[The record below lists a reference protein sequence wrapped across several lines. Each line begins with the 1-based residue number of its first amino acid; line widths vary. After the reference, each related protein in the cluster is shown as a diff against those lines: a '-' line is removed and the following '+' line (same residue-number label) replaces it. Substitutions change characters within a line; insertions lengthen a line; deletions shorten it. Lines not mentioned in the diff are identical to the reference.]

1 MRAGLFFALTF
12 LTAVTAIAQS
22 DRGTITGTVL
32 DPAGAII
39 PNAAVEAR
47 NTATGSVYPVAT
59 SATGNYTIAQLPVGA
74 YELSVTVAGFKK
86 FVRTN
91 LVVEVAA
98 TVRVDVQMEVGA
110 TNESITI
117 TDAAPLLKTEGGEV
131 SHNIATST
139 LNDLPILTLTVG
151 AAGIGTANTL
161 GNIRNPL
168 SAVAL
173 LPGAR
178 ISTDSIMRING
189 MPSNSQSINVEGQ
202 DATNGFFKQ
211 QNQINQS
218 GVEAIQEVAIQ
229 TSNFA
234 AEYGAAGGGYFNYTI
249 KSGTNQLHGSVYD
262 YFVNEV
268 LNAGSPFTTNPAKP
282 NEHIRNPIRQNDYGF
297 TIGGPIVIPKIY
309 NGHDKSFFFFNFE
322 QFRQSAFTSNSVAI
336 VPSAAYRSGN
346 FSGALQPGIPC
357 NGPDP
362 AGQMVCVNEIFNPLS
377 QTTVGGS
384 QVRAPFANN
393 TIPVSMM
400 DPVALAI
407 QQMMPLPNQTGLTN
421 YLAPG
426 YSNYRHTT
434 IPSFKIDQNLNQK
447 MKIAGYYSATQTIS
461 PQTNGFPQPYT
472 ALQPQNALAQTIRIN
487 YDYTITPTL
496 LLHLGAG
503 YLHTSNPQTA
513 PAFDQKTLFNQQNG
527 GGIPFTVSNYFPYMA
542 GTFSGLGGGFSGGG
556 PFPQVANTGVA
567 FTLTPEAND
576 YKPTFN
582 ASATWVKGNHTFKM
596 GATALFEGIQS
607 LNESRADGQFGFSA
621 QQTAD
626 PWQNGQPFANS
637 AGSGF
642 GYASFLL
649 GATSSV
655 STAAPADVRL
665 GTHSYAIYIQDSWK
679 ISRKLTFDYGVR
691 WDYAILWKEQY
702 GRMQNASFTQPN
714 PLIGGRPGSVI
725 YQATC
730 NCNYANAYP
739 YALGPHIG
747 VAYQAAPRTVLRGG
761 GAISYAGISDQAG
774 LNSSA
779 GDFYTI
785 PSAAYGASAGPLK
798 LGDPYGPGNIYGNPV
813 VHWPNFSPSYP
824 IQAAPGVIPP
834 SSPFVSIAPN
844 SGRLPRTFQ
853 WSVGLQQELNKNLVV
868 DAAYVGN
875 RGAWW
880 ASPLLAGLN
889 YNALTPQGLLNDRQ
903 YGDTTGI
910 NVQNP
915 TDAALL
921 NTQINSPAVLARFPG
936 LANPNNVYPGFPGTQ
951 TLGQALRPYPQWGG
965 IPPFLGPPMGDTWYD
980 SLQIKATQRLSHGLS
995 AQAAYTW
1002 QKELTN
1008 GTNSNTSYVTPS
1020 PPLINDVF
1028 NIRQN
1033 KQISGFSLPETLIIA
1048 FNYTTPRI
1056 HGDSTGMKVVS
1067 WLARDWTLGGV
1078 LRYQSGQLLQ
1088 TPPSANNLLS
1098 NLQRGPSNNP
1108 ALWGGGYTFMNR
1120 VPGQPLF
1127 LVAPNTKFDPT
1138 QQLVLNPKAWVEPPF
1153 GTFGASPA
1161 YYNDFRWQRQPAE
1174 SMAFGRL
1181 FPMGKEGRFRLQ
1193 VRAEFQNIFNRMAYS
1208 LPSDG
1213 SAFGAGAVFTTTPT
1227 AHANAGGTL
1236 SSGYGFVPW
1245 VNGVGSHPR
1254 SGQIVARFTF

>member
-1 MRAGLFFALTF
+1 
-12 LTAVTAIAQS
+12 
-22 DRGTITGTVL
+22 
-32 DPAGAII
+32 
-39 PNAAVEAR
+39 
-47 NTATGSVYPVAT
+47 
-59 SATGNYTIAQLPVGA
+59 
-74 YELSVTVAGFKK
+74 
-86 FVRTN
+86 
-91 LVVEVAA
+91 
-98 TVRVDVQMEVGA
+98 
-110 TNESITI
+110 
-117 TDAAPLLKTEGGEV
+117 
-131 SHNIATST
+131 
-139 LNDLPILTLTVG
+139 
-151 AAGIGTANTL
+151 
-161 GNIRNPL
+161 
-168 SAVAL
+168 
-173 LPGAR
+173 
-178 ISTDSIMRING
+178 
-189 MPSNSQSINVEGQ
+189 
-202 DATNGFFKQ
+202 
-211 QNQINQS
+211 
-218 GVEAIQEVAIQ
+218 
-229 TSNFA
+229 
-234 AEYGAAGGGYFNYTI
+234 
-249 KSGTNQLHGSVYD
+249 
-262 YFVNEV
+262 
-268 LNAGSPFTTNPAKP
+268 
-282 NEHIRNPIRQNDYGF
+282 
-297 TIGGPIVIPKIY
+297 
-309 NGHDKSFFFFNFE
+309 
-322 QFRQSAFTSNSVAI
+322 
-336 VPSAAYRSGN
+336 
-346 FSGALQPGIPC
+346 
-357 NGPDP
+357 
-362 AGQMVCVNEIFNPLS
+362 MVCVNEIFNPLS
-377 QTTVGGS
+377 QMTVGGS
-384 QVRAPFANN
+384 QVRTPFANN
-393 TIPVSMM
+393 TIPPSMM

-527 GGIPFTVSNYFPYMA
+527 GGIPFTVSNYFPYFA

-679 ISRKLTFDYGVR
+679 VSRKLTFDFGLR

-747 VAYQAAPRTVLRGG
+747 VAYQARPRTVLRGG

-813 VHWPNFSPSYP
+813 VHWPNFNPSYP

-853 WSVGLQQELNKNLVV
+853 WSLGLQQELNKNLVV

-910 NVQNP
+910 NVRNP

-921 NTQINSPAVLARFPG
+921 NTQINSPAVIARFPG

-980 SLQIKATQRLSHGLS
+980 SLQIKATQRLSRGLS
-995 AQAAYTW
+995 AQVAYTW

-1028 NIRQN
+1028 NIAQN

-1056 HGDSTGMKVVS
+1056 HADSTAMKALS
-1067 WLARDWTLGGV
+1067 WVARDWTLGGV

-1138 QQLVLNPKAWVEPPF
+1138 QQLVLNPAAWVEPPF

-1181 FPMGKEGRFRLQ
+1181 FPMGKEGRYRLQ
-1193 VRAEFQNIFNRMAYS
+1193 VRAEFQNIFNRLFYS
-1208 LPSDG
+1208 MPSDG

-1245 VNGVGSHPR
+1245 VNGAGAQPR

>member
-1 MRAGLFFALTF
+1 MRADLFFALTL

-39 PNAAVEAR
+39 PDAAVEAR
-47 NTATGSVYPVAT
+47 NTATGSVYPAAT
-59 SATGNYTIAQLPVGA
+59 SGTGNYTIAQLPVGT
-74 YELSVTVAGFKK
+74 YELNVTVAGFKK

-98 TVRVDVQMEVGA
+98 TVRVDANMEVGA

-117 TDAAPLLKTEGGEV
+117 TDAVPLLKTEGGEV

-178 ISTDSIMRING
+178 ITTDSIMRING

-322 QFRQSAFTSNSVAI
+322 QFRQSAFTANSVAI

-384 QVRAPFANN
+384 QVRTPFANN
-393 TIPVSMM
+393 TIPMSMM

-434 IPSFKIDQNLNQK
+434 IPSFKIDQNLSQK
-447 MKIAGYYSATQTIS
+447 MKISGYYSATQTKS

-527 GGIPFTVSNYFPYMA
+527 GGIPFTVSNYFPYFA

-621 QQTAD
+621 QQTSD

-679 ISRKLTFDYGVR
+679 VTRKLTFDFGVR

-747 VAYQAAPRTVLRGG
+747 VAYQARSKTVLRGG

-785 PSAAYGASAGPLK
+785 PSAAYGASAGALK

-853 WSVGLQQELNKNLVV
+853 WSLGLQQELTKNLVV
-868 DAAYVGN
+868 EAAYVGN

-910 NVQNP
+910 NIQNK

-921 NTQINSPAVLARFPG
+921 NTQINSPAVIARFPG
-936 LANPNNVYPGFPGTQ
+936 LANPNNVYPGFPATQ

-1033 KQISGFSLPETLIIA
+1033 KQISGFSLPQTLIIA

-1056 HGDSTGMKVVS
+1056 HGDSAAMKVVS
-1067 WLARDWTLGGV
+1067 WVARDWTLGGV

-1127 LVAPNTKFDPT
+1127 MVTPNTKFDPT
-1138 QQLVLNPKAWVEPPF
+1138 QQLVLNPAAWVEPPF